1 MQRNNRKNMNYSFD
15 IKLKAINLHLRNME
29 LNKVCQEKEIVM
41 IMHGIENIFGHLK
54 TELIYQNSYS
64 RKD

>member
-29 LNKVCQEKEIVM
+29 LNKVCQEKEIIM
-41 IMHGIENIFGHLK
+41 IMHALKIFFGTSKNRINLPK
-54 TELIYQNSYS
+54 FI
-64 RKD
+64 

>member
-29 LNKVCQEKEIVM
+29 LNKVCQEKGIVM
-41 IMHGIENIFGHLK
+41 IMHALK
-54 TELIYQNSYS
+54 ISLDI
-64 RKD
+64 